1 MIFSNNS
8 SFIKKFL
15 SILIAFSTCLIIMF
29 LTTVFIINNTLFNKS
44 FIVKNLQHSDYIET
58 CAEQIRNNMEKLGK
72 DSGFSSDFFMT
83 IASKDNVECDIL
95 NSFEK
100 LYNNEDEDH
109 SSDFEDMLYGKFVEY
124 GTSNGYK
131 ITEGVSDN
139 LHKLASFCGQI
150 YASHTSIPCNA
161 QIRALIE
168 MEKNFFGVYVLIG
181 LTLLLFMIIILVLIN
196 RKKLHELTKLL
207 IAIFAGS
214 CLSFSLILTSSK
226 IFNVEGNIPISNIVF
241 KNFAKKCY
249 CEIWNEFLIILI
261 NFAIIFVLLVVFYIF
276 LTKVYGQKN
285 KQKYVKLSN

>member
-1 MIFSNNS
+1 
-8 SFIKKFL
+8 
-15 SILIAFSTCLIIMF
+15 MF

-58 CAEQIRNNMEKLGK
+58 CAEQIRNSMEKLGK
-72 DSGFSSDFFMT
+72 GSGFSSDFFMT
-83 IASKDNVECDIL
+83 VASKDNIERDIL

-100 LYNNEDEDH
+100 LYNNADEEYG
-109 SSDFEDMLYGKFVEY
+109 SDFEDMLYGKFVEY

-150 YASHTSIPCNA
+150 YASHTSIPCCA

-207 IAIFAGS
+207 IAIFAGN

-226 IFNVEGNIPISNIVF
+226 IFNIEGNIPISNIVF

-285 KQKYVKLSN
+285 KQKYVKISN